1 MWIVSFWHIFHILS
15 YLILF
20 QSLALVPCGGR
31 RKLPRASVVCSY
43 IFSSTGICVGKTLFS
58 YFQFLNVW
66 LYLIQLKNLPR
77 LLIVICLFFG
87 FCVIKFYRSSNF
99 SIPSV
104 SDEG

>member
-58 YFQFLNVW
+58 YFQFLKFW
-66 LYLIQLKNLPR
+66 LSPKQLINLHR
-77 LLIVICLFFG
+77 LVILIFFG
-87 FCVIKFYRSSNF
+87 FCILVYQI
-99 SIPSV
+99 
-104 SDEG
+104 